1 LVDQAKRIA
10 TPSRSEEEQ
19 KVGKV
24 VPGHPVDE
32 FLELLVRKR
41 KHSGSARPMLL
52 SGPVAGRKFL
62 KVGNLS
68 RRVRE
73 ILGAAIGRPEH
84 FPKAPHGHRRSVHD
98 EDMRMQKPIVGF
110 GAVGG
115 LKAANR
121 RRPGKA
127 RASETLAKL
136 IAGMGKMRFMQMA
149 AAVGSK
155 VHRHDPMFR
164 ERRVL
169 DRSEDLAGEP
179 DAIMAPANWAK
190 RKLAPKVPGKA
201 IAKINRRP
209 PKLRACR
216 THQPSDQLR

>member
-1 LVDQAKRIA
+1 
-10 TPSRSEEEQ
+10 
-19 KVGKV
+19 
-24 VPGHPVDE
+24 
-32 FLELLVRKR
+32 
-41 KHSGSARPMLL
+41 M
-52 SGPVAGRKFL
+52 
-62 KVGNLS
+62 
-68 RRVRE
+68 RV
-73 ILGAAIGRPEH
+73 
-84 FPKAPHGHRRSVHD
+84 
-98 EDMRMQKPIVGF
+98 QKPIVGF

-121 RRPGKA
+121 SRPGKA

-209 PKLRACR
+209 PKLRELAAPTSR
-216 THQPSDQLR
+216 AISSVDRVEAFASVSNPLGLQDVAGIRRAISKRAASGPISPRRASSRR